1 MFKNLFYEN
10 MDKDQIEEFMHR
22 KKEYD
27 ATHKDTVGPENKP
40 RIRIKPK
47 QAQPKAKKAKEKSTT

>member
-1 MFKNLFYEN
+1 
-10 MDKDQIEEFMHR
+10 MDKDQIEEFMQR

-27 ATHKDTVGPENKP
+27 ATHLDAVGPENKP

-47 QAQPKAKKAKEKSTT
+47 KAQPEDKKAQPEDKKAKKKDTT